1 MKKKICLFL
10 ALVFVIMGTFPIS
23 VNASDISLLNNNT
36 AITDTIFTIS
46 DSGMAAVAVQYH
58 GYQNITTGAT
68 ITIKIEKRNLLVF
81 WNEVVSDTITVTGD
95 CYLNEFYYQ
104 LEKSGTYRCTVVYT
118 VSGHGGADDVI
129 TYEGKDS
136 F

>member
-1 MKKKICLFL
+1 MKKKIHLIL
-10 ALVFVIMGTFPIS
+10 ACVFILSTILQTVVIADGIMPR
-23 VNASDISLLNNNT
+23 NNNT
-36 AITDTIFTIS
+36 ALTSTSFVIS
-46 DSGMAAVAVQYH
+46 DSGEAAVAVKYT
-58 GYQNITTGAT
+58 GYPNITTGAT

-81 WNEVVSDTITVTGD
+81 WSDVVSDTITVNAEYYFNT
-95 CYLNEFYYQ
+95 LYYQ

-118 VSGHGGADDVI
+118 VSGSGGADDVI